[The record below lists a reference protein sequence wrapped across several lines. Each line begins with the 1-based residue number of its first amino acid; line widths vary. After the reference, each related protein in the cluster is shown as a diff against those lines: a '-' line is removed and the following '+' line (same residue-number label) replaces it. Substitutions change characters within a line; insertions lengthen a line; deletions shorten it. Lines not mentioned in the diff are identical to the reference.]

1 MCTSRN
7 LFQTVVIYAIIAAAS
22 VALAQQS
29 HQPPAINGSAA
40 TPYAINRIQSPD
52 GNVAVDFMM
61 QEGGVPAYKIEYLGR
76 PIVLASRLG
85 LEPDFDLRLSSDRN
99 FYRLSQ
105 GPMDASLWRAQTG
118 SGQLSRTE
126 RRFEAPVRP
135 VDANYVPR
143 YDEGAA
149 LRYSLPAQ
157 AEKEFK
163 FTGERTEFRFPEDT
177 YAYEEHATE
186 GEYQRVKTGDI
197 KPWCERPL
205 TLEYASGVFASL
217 AEADNRRYPRMLLSP
232 LPDVPGALVS
242 ALAGRA
248 PTPLRTVSGTTLTQN
263 SPRANRRPGGCSSW
277 AGNRAIFWSEII

>member
-7 LFQTVVIYAIIAAAS
+7 LFQTVAIYAVIAAAS

-61 QEGGVPAYKIEYLGR
+61 QEGGVPAYKIEYLGK

-85 LEPDFDLRLSSDRN
+85 LEPDF
-99 FYRLSQ
+99 
-105 GPMDASLWRAQTG
+105 ASGFQVIGTSTG
-118 SGQLSRTE
+118 SHKGQWTQVYGE
-126 RRFEAPVRP
+126 RKQVPDNYRELN
-135 VDANYVPR
+135 VDLKHQSGRLMRITFRA

-149 LRYSLPAQ
+149 LRYSLPEQ

-217 AEADNRRYPRMLLSP
+217 AEADNERYPRMLLSP